1 MLFCGQKGFPGHE
14 RRWRP
19 QEEGQVQVS
28 SHQEAFSYCPTL
40 TLLYT
45 AWCTLL
51 ASLVLILNQAINFVS
66 TFWQIYHQVFVKD
79 PDGTFAR
86 EVPGANWKDDWR
98 WQDPAWLLRHPG
110 RSCQAAVENYSFIY
124 PIRHSPY
131 LKISSWSESNL
142 IWTDEN
148 LFKGQPRPFI
158 TQFAN
163 ASRTYLLL
171 DLFKVLRFV
180 HSYDFKGSIN
190 IK

>member
-86 EVPGANWKDDWR
+86 EVPGSNWEDDWR
-98 WQDPAWLLRHPG
+98 RQDPAGLLRHPR
-110 RSCQAAVENYSFIY
+110 RSCQAAVENNPFIY
-124 PIRHSPY
+124 PIAVH
-131 LKISSWSESNL
+131 ISSWSESDLN
-142 IWTDEN
+142 WTDEN
-148 LFKGQPRPFI
+148 HFKGHLSSSLQMQTSPIYCKIFSK
-158 TQFAN
+158 F
-163 ASRTYLLL
+163 Y
-171 DLFKVLRFV
+171 VLYI
-180 HSYDFKGSIN
+180 HMISKDQ
-190 IK
+190 